1 MSQENVEIV
10 RSIYAAWERGNFAET
25 HWANPGIDCQFIG
38 DAPWVGTAKGLDG
51 MATAWREWL
60 SAWQDFQVEAD
71 EYRELDEE
79 RVLVLC
85 RFAGRGKTSGA
96 EVGRMWTKGAS
107 LFHIRNGKVTKLLLY
122 TDYHRALADLGL
134 SEQDAHADS

>member
-25 HWANPGIDCQFIG
+25 HWADPRIDCQFIG
-38 DAPWVGTAKGLDG
+38 DVPSAGTAKGLDG

-60 SAWQDFQVEAD
+60 SAWQDFRVEAD
-71 EYRELDEE
+71 EYRDLGE

-85 RFAGRGKTSGA
+85 RFAGRGRTSGV
-96 EVGRMWTKGAS
+96 EVGQMWTKGAS
-107 LFHIRNGKVTKLLLY
+107 LFHIRNGRVTKLLLY
-122 TDYHRALADLGL
+122 TDYQRTLADLDL